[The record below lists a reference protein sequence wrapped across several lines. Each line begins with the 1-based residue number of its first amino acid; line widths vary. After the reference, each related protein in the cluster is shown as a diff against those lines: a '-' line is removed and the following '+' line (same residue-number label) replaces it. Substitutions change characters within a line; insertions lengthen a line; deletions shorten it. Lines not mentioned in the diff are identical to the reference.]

1 MDELD
6 LHLIERIEAKFA
18 ALTAALAR
26 AEAERDRMQAE
37 RDRLRDELESLRR
50 PVAASGPVA
59 ASEPVVLAGTSLDDD
74 DWARLIDAG

>member
-18 ALTAALAR
+18 ALNDALAR
-26 AEAERDRMQAE
+26 AEEERDRLRAE
-37 RDRLRDELESLRR
+37 RDRLRHELERLRR
-50 PVAASGPVA
+50 PLVEPGRSITAA
-59 ASEPVVLAGTSLDDD
+59 TSLDDD